1 MNNPEVSIIVPVY
14 NVEKYLP
21 RCIDSILAQTSTN
34 FELILIDDGSTD
46 KSGMICDEY
55 AKKDNRIKVFHKENG
70 GVSSARNIGLDNA
83 SGEWLAFIDP
93 DDAVDK
99 EYLSLP
105 ELCKA
110 DVIEKSFIVYDEKNN
125 IIQHIQVT
133 NDFINSQEDFFRAY
147 VNKRNNALWNKIIR
161 RSITQNCH
169 FDVNVKIGED
179 FLFFLSFITKVKSYK
194 YVQTG
199 TYLHYMRN
207 TSAMGQIKF
216 QPQLRIQ
223 QLWDNI
229 GYVENMLQDK
239 NLNYL
244 KHGVIYNGNVFDV
257 LAYSKLMSKNDI
269 KKLRRLFA
277 DMNWD
282 KLKYIKLKAKIRLF
296 IIKAVFSNNIL
307 LKCKDY
313 LRIRSRI
320 NTIKKKIARK

>member
-110 DVIEKSFIVYDEKNN
+110 DVIEKSFIVYDEQNN
-125 IIQHIQVT
+125 IIQHMEVT
-133 NDFINSQEDFFRAY
+133 NA
-147 VNKRNNALWNKIIR
+147 
-161 RSITQNCH
+161 
-169 FDVNVKIGED
+169 
-179 FLFFLSFITKVKSYK
+179 
-194 YVQTG
+194 
-199 TYLHYMRN
+199 
-207 TSAMGQIKF
+207 
-216 QPQLRIQ
+216 
-223 QLWDNI
+223 
-229 GYVENMLQDK
+229 
-239 NLNYL
+239 
-244 KHGVIYNGNVFDV
+244 
-257 LAYSKLMSKNDI
+257 
-269 KKLRRLFA
+269 
-277 DMNWD
+277 
-282 KLKYIKLKAKIRLF
+282 
-296 IIKAVFSNNIL
+296 
-307 LKCKDY
+307 
-313 LRIRSRI
+313 
-320 NTIKKKIARK
+320 